1 MAPTRYPRKSANAST
16 TCWTK
21 PLMIDF
27 WLAAGLLLLV
37 ALSFLLIPVLR
48 GRRAQREEDRTALNV
63 ALYQERVAE
72 LQTQQAE
79 GVLDAAQLDTGR
91 AEAARELLADT
102 EGVEAPR
109 ESRLGKPLPLLAAFL
124 VPVLGLGLYLHFGA
138 SDKVELT
145 REFAQPPVSLQDMTQ
160 RLERAAAAQPDSAEG
175 LYFLGRAYMAQDRS
189 ADAAKVF
196 ERAVALAGRQPELL
210 GQWAQA
216 QYFADNKQWS
226 PKVQALTDE
235 ALKLDPKE
243 VTSLGLLGIAAFEGQ
258 RYQEAIDYWSRL
270 LAQLPPEDNSRAA
283 LQGGIDRAAQK
294 LKESGGT
301 VAQAKQAATLKV
313 RVAVSA
319 EVKAKALPGDS
330 VFIFARA
337 VSGPPA
343 PLAAKRVTVAELPIT
358 VELGDADAMMPQLKL
373 SNFPEVQLVARI
385 SRAGQPTAGEWIGRS
400 QPLASSTTA
409 LQQLTIDS
417 PDKSFEETP

>member
-1 MAPTRYPRKSANAST
+1 M
-16 TCWTK
+16 
-21 PLMIDF
+21 
-27 WLAAGLLLLV
+27 
-37 ALSFLLIPVLR
+37 
-48 GRRAQREEDRTALNV
+48 
-63 ALYQERVAE
+63 
-72 LQTQQAE
+72 
-79 GVLDAAQLDTGR
+79 
-91 AEAARELLADT
+91 
-102 EGVEAPR
+102 
-109 ESRLGKPLPLLAAFL
+109 
-124 VPVLGLGLYLHFGA
+124 
-138 SDKVELT
+138 
-145 REFAQPPVSLQDMTQ
+145 QDMTR

-196 ERAVALAGRQPELL
+196 ERTVALAGRQPELL

-226 PKVQALTDE
+226 PKIQALTDE

-270 LAQLPPEDNSRAA
+270 LAQLPPEDNSRVA
-283 LQGGIDRAAQK
+283 LQGGIDRAAEK

-301 VAQAKQAATLKV
+301 VAQAPKATLKV
-313 RVAVSA
+313 RVDLSA
-319 EVKAKALPGDS
+319 DVKAKSLPGDS

-343 PLAAKRVTVAELPIT
+343 PLAAKRVTVADLPVT

-385 SRAGQPTAGEWIGRS
+385 SRAGQPTTGEWIGRS

-417 PDKSFEETP
+417 PDQ

>member
-1 MAPTRYPRKSANAST
+1 
-16 TCWTK
+16 
-21 PLMIDF
+21 MIDF

-63 ALYQERVAE
+63 ALYQERLAE

-79 GVLDAAQLDTGR
+79 GVLDAVQLDTGR

-124 VPVLGLGLYLHFGA
+124 VPILGLGLYLHFGA

-145 REFAQPPVSLQDMTQ
+145 REFSQPPVSLQDMTQ

-226 PKVQALTDE
+226 PKIQALTDE

-243 VTSLGLLGIAAFEGQ
+243 VTSLGLLGIAAFEGE
-258 RYQEAIDYWSRL
+258 RYQDAIDYWGRL
-270 LAQLPPEDNSRAA
+270 LAQLPPEDNSRVA
-283 LQGGIDRAAQK
+283 LQGGIDRATQK

-301 VAQAKQAATLKV
+301 VAQAPKAATLKV
-313 RVAVSA
+313 RVDVSA
-319 EVKAKALPGDS
+319 DVKAKALPGDS

-417 PDKSFEETP
+417 PDK

>member
-1 MAPTRYPRKSANAST
+1 
-16 TCWTK
+16 
-21 PLMIDF
+21 MIDF

-48 GRRAQREEDRTALNV
+48 VRRAQREEDRTALNV

-72 LQTQQAE
+72 LQTQQSE
-79 GVLDAAQLDTGR
+79 GVLNAAQLDTGR

-102 EGVEAPR
+102 EGVEKPR
-109 ESRLGKPLPLLAAFL
+109 ESRLGKPLPLLAAVL
-124 VPVLGLGLYLHFGA
+124 VPVLGLGLYLHYGA
-138 SDKVELT
+138 IDKVELT
-145 REFAQPPVSLQDMTQ
+145 REFAQPPVSLADMTQ

-189 ADAAKVF
+189 VDAAKVF
-196 ERAVALAGRQPELL
+196 ERTVALAGRQPELL

-216 QYFADNKQWS
+216 QYFANNKQWS
-226 PKVQALTDE
+226 PQLQALTDE

-258 RYQEAIDYWSRL
+258 RYQEAIDYWNRL
-270 LAQLPPEDNSRAA
+270 LALLPEKDNSRSA
-283 LQGGIDRAAQK
+283 LQGGIDRAAEK
-294 LKESGGT
+294 LKEGGGA
-301 VAQAKQAATLKV
+301 VAPIAKTAVMKV
-313 RVAVSA
+313 RVDLAA
-319 EVKAKALPGDS
+319 DVKARALPTDS

-343 PLAAKRVTVAELPIT
+343 PLAAKRVTVADLPVT

-409 LQQLTIDS
+409 TQQLTIDS
-417 PDKSFEETP
+417 PDQ

>member
-1 MAPTRYPRKSANAST
+1 
-16 TCWTK
+16 
-21 PLMIDF
+21 MIDF
-27 WLAAGLLLLV
+27 WLAAGLLLLI

-72 LQTQQAE
+72 LQTQQTE
-79 GVLDAAQLDTGR
+79 GVLDAAQLDSGR

-102 EGVEAPR
+102 EGVEKPR

-124 VPVLGLGLYLHFGA
+124 VPVLGVALYLHYGA

-145 REFAQPPVSLQDMTQ
+145 REFSQPPVSMEDMTR
-160 RLERAAAAQPDSAEG
+160 RLERAAAAQPDSPEG

-189 ADAAKVF
+189 ADAAKIF
-196 ERAVALAGRQPELL
+196 ERTVALAGRQPELL

-258 RYQEAIDYWSRL
+258 RYQEAIDYWNRL
-270 LAQLPPEDNSRAA
+270 LAQLPPDDNSRAA
-283 LQGGIDRAAQK
+283 LQGGIDRAAEK
-294 LKESGGT
+294 LKESGGS
-301 VAQAKQAATLKV
+301 VAPVKAEKQLQV
-313 RVAVSA
+313 RVDLAA
-319 EVKAKALPGDS
+319 DVKAKALPTDS

-337 VSGPPA
+337 VKGPPA
-343 PLAAKRVTVAELPIT
+343 PLAAKRVTVADLPIT
-358 VELGDADAMMPQLKL
+358 VELGDSDAMMPQLKL

-385 SRAGQPTAGEWIGRS
+385 SRAGVPTAGEWIGRS

-417 PDKSFEETP
+417 PDQ